1 MSTIVV
7 GVDGSDESK
16 SALRWAVEEAVLRH
30 ADLKVVHAYD
40 YKPPRDALSFREG
53 MNAPE
58 GVSAEQMRHWQEGLQ
73 RDATQVREHAEAF
86 VEGVVSGV
94 DHEVV
99 NVQTLAL
106 QDRHPA
112 DALVEQSEGA
122 DMLVVGSRG
131 LGGFAGL
138 VVGSVSQHCLHH
150 AKCPVTVIRASM

>member
-16 SALRWAVEEAVLRH
+16 RALRWAVEEAAFRR
-30 ADLKVVHAYD
+30 ADLKVVHAYN
-40 YKPPRDALSFREG
+40 YRPPMRAFTI
-53 MNAPE
+53 PE
-58 GVSAEQMRHWQEGLQ
+58 DMSAEQMRHHQEGLQ
-73 RDATQVREHAEAF
+73 REAAQVVQHAEAF
-86 VEGVVSGV
+86 VEGVVSDV
-94 DHEVV
+94 DHEGVE
-99 NVQTLAL
+99 VQTLAL

-112 DALVEQSEGA
+112 EALVEQSEDA

-150 AKCPVTVIRASM
+150 AKCPVTVIRAST

>member
-16 SALRWAVEEAVLRH
+16 RALRWAVEEAALRR
-30 ADLKVVHAYD
+30 ADLKVVHAYE
-40 YKPPRDALSFREG
+40 YKPPMHASTSMEG
-53 MNAPE
+53 MS
-58 GVSAEQMRHWQEGLQ
+58 VEQMRHHQEALQ
-73 RDATQVREHAEAF
+73 REAAEVEQHAEAF
-86 VEGVVSGV
+86 VEGVVSEVDREGV
-94 DHEVV
+94 K
-99 NVQTLAL
+99 VQTLAL

-138 VVGSVSQHCLHH
+138 VVGSVSQQCLHH
-150 AKCPVTVIRASM
+150 AKCPVTVFRAST